1 MLDPELLAY
10 LVCPETHQD
19 VAEAGPDEIE
29 RLNQAIGAGK
39 MLTVG
44 GSPVHERIDGALVRA
59 DGLVAYPVRDEIPV
73 MLVGEGLDLRGLDLV
88 AKAGH
93 RG

>member
-19 VAEAGPDEIE
+19 VAEAGPNEIKW
-29 RLNQAIGAGK
+29 LNQAIGAGK
-39 MLTVG
+39 IRTVV
-44 GSPVHERIDGALVRA
+44 GSLVHERIDGALIRA

-73 MLVGEGLDLRGLDLV
+73 MLVGEGLDLRGLEQL
-88 AKAGH
+88 AKAGPH
-93 RG
+93 G